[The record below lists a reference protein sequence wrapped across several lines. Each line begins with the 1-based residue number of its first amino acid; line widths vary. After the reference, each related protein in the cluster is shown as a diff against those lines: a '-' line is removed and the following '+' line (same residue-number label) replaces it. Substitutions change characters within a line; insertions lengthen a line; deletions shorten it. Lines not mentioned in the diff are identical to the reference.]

1 MAEVTPQEAAEA
13 ILAAAPRNKGGQ
25 PKGGT
30 NQARTVSQKA
40 GAFTGRALKALWAL
54 ADTTKDDKVKAACLV
69 ELLERAHG
77 IGPVYQWVRVQT

>member
-1 MAEVTPQEAAEA
+1 MSEVSIGEAAKA
-13 ILAAAPRNKGGQ
+13 ALAPPKHPGGRPKGARNK
-25 PKGGT
+25 
-30 NQARTVSQKA
+30 ARSVSQRA
-40 GAFTGRALKALWAL
+40 GAFTGRALKALWQL